1 MQSKKNKI
9 KKMIKD
15 YYNKEFLDF
24 QDQDFIGIY
33 SGNDFDYAIMRN
45 NVYYTQ
51 FAIDLNRNQIGIPLT
66 TSK

>member
-33 SGNDFDYAIMRN
+33 S
-45 NVYYTQ
+45 
-51 FAIDLNRNQIGIPLT
+51 
-66 TSK
+66 